1 MITTLGDHRGQYVDL
16 KIQELLG
23 IGKVDSSSAH
33 GRKLQYSNVKAVK
46 AYIELAIVKWK
57 EHKVFERMET
67 LKEKIKNKKMVTM
80 EDISNYNKIDRD
92 VYRLSIHS
100 EIKCLKVSHTKY
112 AWSPRLD
119 LAIKLVRFW
128 KYIVDKGYIE
138 DSVFL
143 KELNNDL
150 LITVVQGE
158 IEDHRS
164 RLKEPGRR

>member
-1 MITTLGDHRGQYVDL
+1 M
-16 KIQELLG
+16 
-23 IGKVDSSSAH
+23 
-33 GRKLQYSNVKAVK
+33 KAVK
-46 AYIELAIVKWK
+46 AYIELVIVKWK

-67 LKEKIKNKKMVTM
+67 LKEKIKNQKMVTM
-80 EDISNYNKIDRD
+80 EDINNYNKIDHD

-112 AWSPRLD
+112 ALSPRLD

-143 KELNNDL
+143 K
-150 LITVVQGE
+150 
-158 IEDHRS
+158 
-164 RLKEPGRR
+164 